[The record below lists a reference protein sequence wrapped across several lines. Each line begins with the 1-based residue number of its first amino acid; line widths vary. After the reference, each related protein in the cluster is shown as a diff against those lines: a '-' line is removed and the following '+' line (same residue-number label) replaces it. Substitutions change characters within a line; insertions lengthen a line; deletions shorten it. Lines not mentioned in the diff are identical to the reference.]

1 MNKDQFIE
9 KVLNSTNEIQRVE
22 PNEALFSKIQLRIE
36 AEKPVS
42 NYIRWLVAASI
53 ILLISLNMGILLN
66 TNDTSASKSEL
77 SSLVSTTNN
86 QLY

>member
-9 KVLNSTNEIQRVE
+9 KVLNSTNGIQKVE

-42 NYIRWLVAASI
+42 TYISWLVAASI
-53 ILLISLNMGILLN
+53 ILFISLNVGILF
-66 TNDTSASKSEL
+66 SANAASTSKSDL

>member
-9 KVLNSTNEIQRVE
+9 KVLNSTNGIQRVE

-42 NYIRWLVAASI
+42 NYIRSLVAASI

>member
-9 KVLNSTNEIQRVE
+9 KVLNSTNGIQRVE
-22 PNEALFSKIQLRIE
+22 PNEALFSKIQLQIE

>member
-9 KVLNSTNEIQRVE
+9 KVLNSTNGIQKVE

-42 NYIRWLVAASI
+42 NYISWLVAASI
-53 ILLISLNMGILLN
+53 MLLVSLNVGILLN
-66 TNDTSASKSEL
+66 TNDTSTSKNEL

>member
-9 KVLNSTNEIQRVE
+9 KVLNSTNGIQKVE

-42 NYIRWLVAASI
+42 NYISWLVAASI
-53 ILLISLNMGILLN
+53 ILFIPLNVGILFSAN
-66 TNDTSASKSEL
+66 AASTSKIDL

>member
-53 ILLISLNMGILLN
+53 ILLISLNVGILLN

>member
-9 KVLNSTNEIQRVE
+9 KVLNSTNGIQRVE

-53 ILLISLNMGILLN
+53 ILLISLNVGILLN

>member
-9 KVLNSTNEIQRVE
+9 KVLNSTNGIQRVE

-42 NYIRWLVAASI
+42 NYIRSLVAASI
-53 ILLISLNMGILLN
+53 ILLISLNVGILLN

>member
-9 KVLNSTNEIQRVE
+9 KVLNSTNGIQKVE

-42 NYIRWLVAASI
+42 NYVSWLIAASI
-53 ILLISLNMGILLN
+53 TLLVSLNVGILLK
-66 TNDTSASKSEL
+66 TNDTSKNEL

>member
-1 MNKDQFIE
+1 MKKDQFIE
-9 KVLNSTNEIQRVE
+9 KVLNSTNGIQKVE

-42 NYIRWLVAASI
+42 NYISWLVAASI
-53 ILLISLNMGILLN
+53 ILLVSLNVGILLN
-66 TNDTSASKSEL
+66 TNDTSTSKNEL

>member
-9 KVLNSTNEIQRVE
+9 KVLNSTNGIQRVE

-53 ILLISLNMGILLN
+53 ISLISLNMGILLN

>member
-9 KVLNSTNEIQRVE
+9 NILNSTNGIQKVE
-22 PNEALFSKIQLRIE
+22 PSDALFDKIQLRIE
-36 AEKPVS
+36 AEKPVN
-42 NYIRWLVAASI
+42 NYVTWLVAASAVV
-53 ILLISLNMGILLN
+53 LVTLNVGVLLN
-66 TNDTSASKSEL
+66 SSSNSTSSNEL

>member
-9 KVLNSTNEIQRVE
+9 KVLNSTNGIQKVE

-42 NYIRWLVAASI
+42 NYISWLVAASI
-53 ILLISLNMGILLN
+53 ILFISINVGILF
-66 TNDTSASKSEL
+66 SANASSTSKSDL

>member
-9 KVLNSTNEIQRVE
+9 NILNSTNGIQKVE
-22 PNEALFSKIQLRIE
+22 PSDALFDKIQLRIE
-36 AEKPVS
+36 AEKPVN
-42 NYIRWLVAASI
+42 NYVTWLVAASVVV
-53 ILLISLNMGILLN
+53 LVTLNVGILLK
-66 TNDTSASKSEL
+66 TNDTSKNEL

>member
-9 KVLNSTNEIQRVE
+9 KVLNSTNGIQKVE

-36 AEKPVS
+36 DEKPVS
-42 NYIRWLVAASI
+42 NYISWLVAASI
-53 ILLISLNMGILLN
+53 ILLVSLNVGILFSSN
-66 TNDTSASKSEL
+66 ATSKSEL
-77 SSLVSTTNN
+77 SNLVPDTNN

>member
-9 KVLNSTNEIQRVE
+9 KVLNSTNGIQKVE

-42 NYIRWLVAASI
+42 NYISWLVAASI
-53 ILLISLNMGILLN
+53 ILLVSLNVGILLN
-66 TNDTSASKSEL
+66 TNDTSTSKNEL